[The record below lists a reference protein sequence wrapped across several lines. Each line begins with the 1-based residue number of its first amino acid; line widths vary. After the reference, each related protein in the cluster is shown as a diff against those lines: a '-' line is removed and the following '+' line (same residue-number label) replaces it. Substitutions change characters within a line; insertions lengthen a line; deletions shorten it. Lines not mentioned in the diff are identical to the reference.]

1 MRAALYYPGWGVADP
16 HFMFESLLYWDRL
29 ACIVPYDE
37 FPPSAQWPPGFE
49 REAQIL
55 HERFVSGIEPSEV
68 AKDAVHERLA
78 EVFETEAPAWC
89 RPERLNPGSAAVLSV
104 RKLSARTINMLS
116 ERGWLAGEEGNP
128 DVRIAEAAA
137 GIVLGALAAEV
148 GSNSMPT
155 VTDDRE
161 VYMASCNGLLRELQ
175 SAKGI
180 EQDRRGA
187 LRGIGEGDWV
197 SEAEVAIVLRRI
209 VKLGIEPTELTPAAL
224 EQLRRL
230 REDSG
235 FDEQRQR
242 FCAQLERY
250 LDELRTRPVS
260 EHGLL
265 HDHWEQEL
273 RADRRAL
280 VRELRS
286 AGLRSITEKDGAVAL
301 AAGAAVGVGAT
312 ASGGPLGL
320 VLGLGI
326 AGAGSLRSVRKRR
339 AEVVEKHWTAW
350 LAAASHR

>member
-29 ACIVPYDE
+29 ACIVPYGD
-37 FPPSAQWPPGFE
+37 FPPSAHWPPGFE
-49 REAQIL
+49 REAQLL
-55 HERFVSGIEPSEV
+55 HERFVSGIEPSEE
-68 AKDAVHERLA
+68 AKDSVHERLA
-78 EVFETEAPAWC
+78 ELFNTEAPAWC

-104 RKLSARTINMLS
+104 RKVSARTINMLS
-116 ERGWLAGEEGNP
+116 ERGWLAGEE
-128 DVRIAEAAA
+128 DSLEVRIAEAAA

-155 VTDDRE
+155 VTDDRA
-161 VYMASCNGLLRELQ
+161 VFWASCNGLLRELQ
-175 SAKGI
+175 SANGI
-180 EQDRRGA
+180 EQDWRGW
-187 LRGIGEGDWV
+187 LRGIGEDDRA
-197 SEAEVAIVLRRI
+197 SDAEVAIVLRRI

-224 EQLRRL
+224 GRLRGL

-250 LDELRTRPVS
+250 LDDLRASPAS

-286 AGLRSITEKDGAVAL
+286 AGLESISEREGVVAL
-301 AAGAAVGVGAT
+301 AAGAAVGIGAT

-326 AGAGSLRSVRKRR
+326 AGAGSLRSIRKRR
-339 AEVVEKHWTAW
+339 REVVEKHWTAW